1 MLVSGGTQLEM
12 ETDSDDDGD
21 ELKGQAQAGGG
32 PLPSQAEDLLSASL
46 TCRMPRTRLRA
57 THTSICFL
65 D

>member
-1 MLVSGGTQLEM
+1 M